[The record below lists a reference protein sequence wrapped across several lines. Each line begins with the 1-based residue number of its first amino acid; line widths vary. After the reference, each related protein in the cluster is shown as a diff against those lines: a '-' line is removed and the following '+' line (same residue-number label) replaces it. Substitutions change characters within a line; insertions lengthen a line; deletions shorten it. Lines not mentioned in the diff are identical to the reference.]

1 MSLHELY
8 GHDSLMN
15 RLVGTI
21 ASGRFP
27 QAVLLAGPQGVGKQ
41 RIALS
46 LAQALFCHD
55 EGHPDGDCK
64 SARQVKRL
72 SHPDLHWFVPIIPPS
87 RSTSPDKQL
96 EEAQTALAEAMA
108 ERRENPVYSPADG
121 RASHSVASARLLQR
135 KAGLTPFQAKRKV
148 LILGDADRLVVQESS
163 QEAANK
169 LLKILEEPPG
179 DTNLIL
185 TSSRPDSLLPTIR
198 SRLFVVRVSRLRERE
213 VESFLINE
221 MGMSHQAARR
231 LAAGSEG
238 SVTRA
243 LGAAGESEEALRAA
257 TRFLEAVKEGP
268 AAWAAEA
275 LAQPPWGARGGY
287 TAMLDELS
295 LQLRFKLQ
303 KLAEGGKPGNGN
315 YLRAIRLV
323 QEHREATQRNLNPQ
337 LGLAVL
343 ASELSVVL

>member
-1 MSLHELY
+1 MSLHDLY
-8 GHDSLMN
+8 GHESLMN

-27 QAVLLAGPQGVGKQ
+27 QAVLLAGPEGVGKQ

-46 LAQALFCHD
+46 LAEALFCHD
-55 EGHPDGDCK
+55 DGHPDGDCK
-64 SARQVKRL
+64 SARQVKQL
-72 SHPDLHWFVPIIPPS
+72 SHPDLHWFVPIVLPS
-87 RSTSPDKQL
+87 RATSPDKQL
-96 EEAQTALAEAMA
+96 EEAEVSLAEAMA
-108 ERRENPVYSPADG
+108 ERRENPIYSPPDG
-121 RASHSVASARLLQR
+121 RASHSVASVRLLQR
-135 KAGLTPFQAKRKV
+135 RAGLTPFQAKRKI

-169 LLKILEEPPG
+169 LLKILEEPPR

-198 SRLFVVRVSRLRERE
+198 SRLFVVRVGRLLERE
-213 VESFLINE
+213 VESFLIDQ
-221 MGMSHQAARR
+221 MDMSREASRR
-231 LAAGSEG
+231 VAAGSEG

-243 LGAAGESEEALRAA
+243 LRAAGGSEEAMRAA
-257 TRFLEAVKEGP
+257 TRFLEAVREGP

-287 TAMLDELS
+287 TSMLDELS
-295 LQLRFKLQ
+295 LQLRSQLQ
-303 KLAEGGKPGNGN
+303 KLAEGGKQGNRS
-315 YLRAIRLV
+315 YLRAIRMV
-323 QEHREATQRNLNPQ
+323 QQHREATQRNLNPQ

-343 ASELSVVL
+343 ACELSVVL